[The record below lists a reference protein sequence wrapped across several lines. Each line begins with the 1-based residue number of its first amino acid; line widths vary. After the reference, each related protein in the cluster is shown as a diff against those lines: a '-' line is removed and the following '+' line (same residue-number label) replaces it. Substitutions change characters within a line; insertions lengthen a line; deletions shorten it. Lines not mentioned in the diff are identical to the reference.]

1 MLKVTFATKKR
12 IRSIS
17 IYRISFTEASGEEFE
32 SIPTLEE
39 IKEEMI
45 QTLKEDHGLEV
56 IEVHDRIQAQ
66 IIMRTYRRVYYQ
78 EGAEKYYN
86 VYGADLYTKSR
97 GKWLT
102 SVLGKENPLAE
113 KVKKKSYKEGMIEAH
128 AELQDY
134 YFKKV

>member
-1 MLKVTFATKKR
+1 MLTLTLVTKKR

-17 IYRISFTEASGEEFE
+17 FCRISFTKASGEEFE
-32 SIPTLEE
+32 SVPTLEK

-45 QTLKEDHGLEV
+45 QTLKDEHGYEV
-56 IEVHDRIQAQ
+56 MEVRDKSQAQ
-66 IIMRTYRRVYYQ
+66 IVMRAYRRVYYQ
-78 EGAEKYYN
+78 DGAEKYYN